1 MQVNAYLNFNGQCAE
16 AFRFYEQVLGGK
28 IEAMMT
34 HGETPMVDQVGPE
47 WRDAI
52 IHARLVVGDQVLMG
66 SDAPPD
72 NWDVAPDVWPA
83 VRSDLDAHPPALI
96 VDTSPADWSDFARYP
111 MRDYP
116 TLADFVAG
124 GYHQAAVVDGV
135 VIYAR
140 NGG

>member
-1 MQVNAYLNFNGQCAE
+1 MKIGR
-16 AFRFYEQVLGGK
+16 RFVC
-28 IEAMMT
+28 
-34 HGETPMVDQVGPE
+34 ETFG
-47 WRDAI
+47 
-52 IHARLVVGDQVLMG
+52 
-66 SDAPPD
+66 
-72 NWDVAPDVWPA
+72 
-83 VRSDLDAHPPALI
+83 RS
-96 VDTSPADWSDFARYP
+96 DWSDFARYP